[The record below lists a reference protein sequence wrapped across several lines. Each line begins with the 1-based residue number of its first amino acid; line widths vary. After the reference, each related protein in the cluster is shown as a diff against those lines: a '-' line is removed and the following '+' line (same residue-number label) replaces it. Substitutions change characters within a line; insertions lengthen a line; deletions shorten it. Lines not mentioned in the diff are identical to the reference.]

1 MAARASF
8 TQTDTEGGWTRG
20 DLLPLYAASRK
31 GPPDKFLNA
40 TDMERNILQDFL
52 ARNDTPHNITVM
64 MSGDDLVE
72 FADILI
78 RRAKAEALA
87 ESSERERQEYL
98 RGEEVQKLCKVC
110 ASTLVKWKA
119 KGYLVPVAVGGKNLW
134 RKSDVMR
141 MLESRGEM

>member
-1 MAARASF
+1 
-8 TQTDTEGGWTRG
+8 
-20 DLLPLYAASRK
+20 
-31 GPPDKFLNA
+31 
-40 TDMERNILQDFL
+40 
-52 ARNDTPHNITVM
+52 

-98 RGEEVQKLCKVC
+98 CGEEVQKLCKVC

-119 KGYLVPVAVGGKNLW
+119 CSYKFRGNPEFRLLEFAGIGSSGTVHTVDFCLLFSGVCKIEKFLYFCKPTMMATKTEQNGKHIW
-134 RKSDVMR
+134 KTTC
-141 MLESRGEM
+141 

>member
-1 MAARASF
+1 
-8 TQTDTEGGWTRG
+8 
-20 DLLPLYAASRK
+20 
-31 GPPDKFLNA
+31 
-40 TDMERNILQDFL
+40 
-52 ARNDTPHNITVM
+52 M

-119 KGYLVPVAVGGKNLW
+119 CSYKFRGNPEFRLLEFAGIGSSGTVHTVDFCLLFSWVCKIEKFLYFCKPTMMATKTEQNGKHIW
-134 RKSDVMR
+134 KTTC
-141 MLESRGEM
+141 

>member
-1 MAARASF
+1 M
-8 TQTDTEGGWTRG
+8 TT
-20 DLLPLYAASRK
+20 
-31 GPPDKFLNA
+31 
-40 TDMERNILQDFL
+40 
-52 ARNDTPHNITVM
+52 RNDSPQNITVM

-119 KGYLVPVAVGGKNLW
+119 CSYKFRGNPEFRLLEFAGIGSSGTAHTVDFCLLFSGVCKIEKFLYFCKPTMMATKTEQNGKHIW
-134 RKSDVMR
+134 KTTC
-141 MLESRGEM
+141 

>member
-1 MAARASF
+1 
-8 TQTDTEGGWTRG
+8 
-20 DLLPLYAASRK
+20 
-31 GPPDKFLNA
+31 
-40 TDMERNILQDFL
+40 
-52 ARNDTPHNITVM
+52 M

-98 RGEEVQKLCKVC
+98 RGEGVQKLCKVC

-119 KGYLVPVAVGGKNLW
+119 CSYKFRGNPEFRLLEFAGIGSSGTVHTVDFCLLFSGVCKIEKFLYFCKPTMMATKTEQNGKHIW
-134 RKSDVMR
+134 KTTC
-141 MLESRGEM
+141 

>member
-1 MAARASF
+1 
-8 TQTDTEGGWTRG
+8 
-20 DLLPLYAASRK
+20 
-31 GPPDKFLNA
+31 
-40 TDMERNILQDFL
+40 
-52 ARNDTPHNITVM
+52 M

-119 KGYLVPVAVGGKNLW
+119 CSYKFRGNPEFRLLEFAGIGSSGTVHTVDFCLLFSGVCKIEKFLYFCKPTMMATKTEQNGKHIW
-134 RKSDVMR
+134 KTTC
-141 MLESRGEM
+141 